1 MSETAV
7 NITVDPATV
16 NKIVTTQLQS
26 AVAAS
31 LGKYGEQFIANL
43 VQQACSAK
51 VDSEGKPSRGYSSD
65 TPFIE
70 WASQKAIR
78 DAVNEVVVAWV
89 AEQKESIRKALV
101 KQLSA
106 GKNDLIR
113 AMATS
118 CAGAM
123 IEGWRFTFNVQTNKQ
138 NT

>member
-16 NKIVTTQLQS
+16 NKIVTSQLQT

-31 LGKYGEQFIANL
+31 LAKYGDQFIANL
-43 VQQACSAK
+43 VQNACTMK
-51 VDSEGKPSRGYSSD
+51 VDHEGKPDRYSGG

-78 DAVNEVVVAWV
+78 EAVNEVVLAWV
-89 AEQKESIRKALV
+89 AEQKESIKKALV
-101 KQLSA
+101 KQLSTS
-106 GKNDLIR
+106 KNDLIK

-123 IEGWRFTFNVQTNKQ
+123 IEGWRFTFNVETNKRDR
-138 NT
+138 

>member
-16 NKIVTTQLQS
+16 NKIVTSQLQA

-31 LGKYGEQFIANL
+31 LGKYGEQFIASL
-43 VQQACSAK
+43 VHQACSQK
-51 VDSEGKPSRGYSSD
+51 VDSEGKPGRGYGTN

-70 WASQKAIR
+70 WASQTAIR
-78 DAVNEVVVAWV
+78 KAVNEVVLEWV
-89 AEQKESIRKALV
+89 AEQKEAIRKALV

-106 GKNDLIR
+106 GKNDLIK

-118 CAGAM
+118 CADAVVNK
-123 IEGWRFTFNVQTNKQ
+123 WNFQFNVSTFK
-138 NT
+138 T